1 MKQPIGS
8 KLIPTLVIG
17 LFSGCA
23 AASGFQLLE
32 QSASALGTAF
42 AGTGVLADDASTV
55 FTNPAGMALLPQGK
69 ISFAASL
76 SGVKP
81 TAEFSNQGSTAAL
94 FQPLGNGTGGDAGSL
109 AALPAAY
116 VVMPINSQ
124 ISIGVGVNA
133 PFGLKTVYDPAWYGR
148 FQGVKSDVKTINV
161 NPSLSFKVN
170 DTVSLG
176 IGVNYQRLEGEFTSS
191 ANYAAIVFQAAGG
204 VLGLPLSGILATAAG
219 QGSAQINGSDSAWG
233 YDVGALFQVTPATRL
248 GFSYRSAIQYHVVGT
263 ASFSQS
269 GNAQVN
275 AILNNPASPVRGG
288 PIYADIKLPDT
299 ATLSGLTRLN
309 DKWDVVGDVAWTG
322 WAKIPDLTFKY
333 QNNSS
338 VVSSTPENW
347 RNTWRV
353 ALGAVHRY
361 NDDWKIRFGIAYDQ
375 TPVGDDAR
383 RTVRLPDSN
392 RTWLAFG
399 GQYRLDKD
407 SAIDFGY
414 SHLFIKDGSMNQN
427 DGSTNAKG
435 LVLGSYSNSVDILGI
450 QYSKAF

>member
-1 MKQPIGS
+1 MKQPIGI
-8 KLIPTLVIG
+8 KAIPAILIG
-17 LFSGCA
+17 LFSSYA

-32 QSASALGTAF
+32 QSASGLGTAF
-42 AGTGVLADDASTV
+42 AGTAVLADDASTV

-76 SGVKP
+76 SGIKP
-81 TAEFSNQGSTAAL
+81 TAEFSDQGSTAAAL
-94 FQPLGNGTGGDAGSL
+94 QPLGNGNGGDAGSL
-109 AALPAAY
+109 AALPAVY
-116 VVMPINSQ
+116 VAIPINSQ
-124 ISIGVGVNA
+124 ISVGVGING
-133 PFGLKTVYDPAWYGR
+133 PFGLKTVYDPAWNGR

-176 IGVNYQRLEGEFTSS
+176 IGANYQRLEGEFTSS
-191 ANYAAIVFQAAGG
+191 ANYAASVFQATGNLALAG
-204 VLGLPLSGILATAAG
+204 VAG

-248 GFSYRSAIQYHVVGT
+248 GFSYRSTIKYHVVGT

-269 GNAQVN
+269 ASAVVN
-275 AILNNPASPVRGG
+275 AILNNAASAARGG
-288 PIYADIKLPDT
+288 AIFADIKLPDT

-322 WAKIPDLTFKY
+322 WAKIPDLTFRY

-338 VVSSTPENW
+338 VVSSTQENW

-361 NDDWKIRFGIAYDQ
+361 NDDWKIRFGVAYDQ
-375 TPVGDDAR
+375 APVGDDAH

-414 SHLFIKDGSMNQN
+414 SHLFIKDGSINQN
-427 DGSTNAKG
+427 HGSTNAYG
-435 LVLGSYSNSVDILGI
+435 LLLGTYSNSVDILGV